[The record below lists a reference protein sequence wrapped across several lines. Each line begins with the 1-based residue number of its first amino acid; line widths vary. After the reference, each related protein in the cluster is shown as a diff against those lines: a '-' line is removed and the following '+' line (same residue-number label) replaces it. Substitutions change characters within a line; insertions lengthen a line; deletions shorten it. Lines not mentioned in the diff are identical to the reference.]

1 MTMTLKAKRE
11 QFGAKQAAL
20 AQVFAE
26 AGTELDLGKVT
37 SLNGSHAEKA
47 ATITQMND
55 ELAALAGEVEQL
67 AGLERLATQSKAWGE
82 RLSTPAPM
90 IHPTA
95 GAGGIQKSLGE
106 LFVQS
111 VAYKGFAGGRS
122 PVATL
127 SEVDLKTLFQSSAG
141 MAAEVLRS
149 NRIELTAQRPLV
161 VSDLPMLTETTQA
174 AVKYMAESTYTNE
187 ATEIEEGGSYPEAEL
202 ALEEESVLVRKIAVF
217 LPCTDEQLEDEPRA
231 RDYVNNRLGRM
242 IRERLDGQILSGD
255 GTAPNHRGILN
266 VAGIQSQ
273 ALGADTVLDALY
285 KAITKVR
292 HTGHAEPDAVVLHP
306 NDWQAVRLTR
316 TTDGLYIWGNPS
328 EAGREQVWGIPVII
342 TTAITEGTGLVGAFR
357 NFSELA
363 VRRGLEVQVS
373 NSHEGNFAQ
382 GIQAIRADFRAALVV
397 YRPVAFCKVTGI

>member
-11 QFGAKQAAL
+11 QFAAKQAAL

-37 SLNGSHAEKA
+37 SLNGTHAEKA

-55 ELAALAGEVEQL
+55 ELAALSGEVEQL
-67 AGLERLATQSKAWGE
+67 AGLERLASQTKAWGE

-90 IHPTA
+90 IHPTG
-95 GAGGIQKSLGE
+95 GAIVQQKSLGE

-127 SEVDLKTLFQSSAG
+127 GDVDLKTLFQTSAG
-141 MAAEVLRS
+141 MAPEVLRI
-149 NRIELTAQRPLV
+149 NRVELTPQRPLL
-161 VSDLPMLTETTQA
+161 VSDLPMLTETTQS
-174 AVKYMAESTYTNE
+174 AVKFLQETTFTNE
-187 ATEIEEGGSYPEAEL
+187 ATETTEGSAYPEGEL
-202 ALEEESVLVRKIAVF
+202 AMEEESVLVRKIAVF

-231 RDYVNNRLGRM
+231 RDYVNNRLARM
-242 IRERLDGQILSGD
+242 IRERLDGQILNGD
-255 GTAPNHRGILN
+255 GAAPNHRGILATTG
-266 VAGIQSQ
+266 VQTQ
-273 ALGADTVLDALY
+273 ALGADTVLDAIY
-285 KAITKVR
+285 KAMTKVR
-292 HTGHAEPDAVVLHP
+292 HTGHSEPDAVVLHP

-328 EAGREQVWGIPVII
+328 EAGREQVWGIPVIV
-342 TTAITEGTGLVGAFR
+342 TSAIAEGTGLVGAFR
-357 NFSELA
+357 DFSELA

-373 NSHEGNFAQ
+373 NSHDGYFTQ
-382 GIQAIRADFRAALVV
+382 GIQAIRADFRAAVVV

>member
-373 NSHEGNFAQ
+373 NSHEGHFAQ